1 MDMKLGRLIK
11 IIGLFIWGLISRQFS
26 RKALSTMLKYL
37 KISGNIK
44 KHYESFP
51 EDLDEFYDWQ
61 IKADELWSHVEK
73 MRYTL
78 EDSV

>member
-1 MDMKLGRLIK
+1 MQMTFGRLIK
-11 IIGLFIWGLISRQFS
+11 IIGLFLWGLISRQFS

-37 KISGNIK
+37 KISGNIR

-51 EDLDEFYDWQ
+51 KDLDEFNDWQ
-61 IKADELWSHVEK
+61 IKADELWAHVEK

-78 EDSV
+78 EDSE